1 MTTEFTPERWTTRI
15 EPVGTPPRKPA
26 PTVDLGKFSGMVLRL
41 PELRTACETVL
52 NAMSDRRRGLSYD
65 AVNWGDLSCV
75 SVEVYLDDGGNLG
88 WRVLIEEADPENG
101 PFQIAVTQEL
111 EALGFQDVYVETAW

>member
-1 MTTEFTPERWTTRI
+1 MPDYTPDSWKVTI

-41 PELRTACETVL
+41 PELRAACEAAIKAL
-52 NAMSDRRRGLSYD
+52 WDRRYEFSS
-65 AVNWGDLSCV
+65 VNWGDLSCMRA
-75 SVEVYLDDGGNLG
+75 EVYLDDGGNLG

-111 EALGFQDVYVETAW
+111 EALGFSDVYVETAW

>member
-1 MTTEFTPERWTTRI
+1 MPDYTPDSWKVTI
-15 EPVGTPPRKPA
+15 EPVGTPPRKPV

-41 PELRTACETVL
+41 PELRAACETVL